1 MAANN
6 TSALHDAVK
15 DTPHA
20 AAETY
25 VCSKCGHVNPAT
37 ADFCIQCHNTLV
49 YRCPKCWHAQRHRGD
64 CDNCGIN
71 MAVFAEAALEHTM
84 EQEDRLWW
92 AKFWA
97 YAGTFLQILLIPFAG
112 PIGMLRSLVI
122 RLGSKLLSRR

>member
-6 TSALHDAVK
+6 TSALNDTVRDA
-15 DTPHA
+15 PHA
-20 AAETY
+20 VAETY
-25 VCSKCGHVNPAT
+25 VCSKCGHVNPAS

-49 YRCPKCWHAQRHRGD
+49 YRCPKCWHAQRHGGD

-71 MAVFAEAALEHTM
+71 IAVFVEAALERTM
-84 EQEDRLWW
+84 EEEDRLWW

-97 YAGTFLQILLIPFAG
+97 YAGTLLQILLIPFAG

-122 RLGSKLLSRR
+122 WLGSKVLSRR